1 MVTARPLWTIPT
13 LMIVSA
19 SLGGGQT
26 LAGQG
31 GADTGAPR
39 TTKERARVTFSHDL
53 PPLRG
58 DKLSVTVVEVN
69 YGPGESSTPH
79 SHPCP
84 VIGYVLEGT
93 LRTQVKGEPE
103 ANYKAG
109 ESFYEPPNGIH
120 QLSANASDKE
130 PTKLLAYFVC
140 DQHTALSVAVPERK
154 PTKRRVVMD
163 GTLSAASK
171 PVSNDV
177 ARYWNARTLERMG
190 ILYARIALGVAFLS
204 GIADRFGLYW
214 GRNVGYG
221 DFAGFLRYTAKVNS
235 FMPSATIP
243 FLGWAA
249 TAAELFFGIALV
261 VGIWP
266 RWVAIG
272 SAMLLVLFGI
282 AMTIS
287 FGIKSPLDYSVFSAS
302 AAAVLLALYQS
313 RKTGANS

>member
-1 MVTARPLWTIPT
+1 VTARRRWAISALLVIA
-13 LMIVSA
+13 SA
-19 SLGGGQT
+19 SLGARQMLAAHQGAETGDAQT
-26 LAGQG
+26 
-31 GADTGAPR
+31 R
-39 TTKERARVTFSHDL
+39 KERARVTFSHDL
-53 PPLRG
+53 PLPG
-58 DKLSVTVVEVN
+58 NKLSATVVEVN

-79 SHPCP
+79 SHPGP

-93 LRTQVKGEPE
+93 LRTQLKGEP
-103 ANYKAG
+103 AAIYKAG
-109 ESFYEPPNGIH
+109 ESFYEPPNGVHVI
-120 QLSANASDKE
+120 SANASDKE

-140 DQHTALSVAVPERK
+140 DQHTALSVDVAESK
-154 PTKRRVVMD
+154 PAKQRIIMD
-163 GTLSAASK
+163 NTLGAASK
-171 PVSNDV
+171 PVSNHGTG
-177 ARYWNARTLERMG
+177 YWKAQTLERLG

-272 SAMLLVLFGI
+272 SAVLLALFGV
-282 AMTIS
+282 AMAIS

-302 AAAVLLALYQS
+302 AAAVLLAAYQS
-313 RKTGANS
+313 RKSGAES